1 MGSRTSEDIWENGK
15 SPALAG
21 IKPRV
26 IGSPDLSWMTY
37 REGVL
42 IAELPYSSS

>member
-1 MGSRTSEDIWENGK
+1 MGSITSEDIWENRQ

-26 IGSPDLSWMTY
+26 IGFPDLSWMAY

-42 IAELPYSSS
+42 IAELPYLSS